1 MSARTAFPDS
11 LDPTTLWALRAV
23 LVPMHPT
30 IASHP
35 DLKAITVLLASTASP
50 ERGGLAYLDAVL
62 PAEDRLAA
70 TRVVRDLGALPP
82 DAILFLL
89 AQPLLDLASDELMR
103 DRDLTARYEERFEVE
118 GSDEW
123 MAAMAEYNREA
134 DAITSALFRA
144 QGEPGL
150 AHLYLTD
157 RRTFDRRMERGRQH
171 FFGPPAGAHAAYLRS
186 KGIID

>member
-35 DLKAITVLLASTASP
+35 DLKAITVLLASTATP
-50 ERGGLAYLDAVL
+50 ERGGLTYFEAVL

-82 DAILFLL
+82 GLESGGNDGSGSEYPANLKPPFRGG
-89 AQPLLDLASDELMR
+89 A
-103 DRDLTARYEERFEVE
+103 EV
-118 GSDEW
+118 
-123 MAAMAEYNREA
+123 YR
-134 DAITSALFRA
+134 TS
-144 QGEPGL
+144 
-150 AHLYLTD
+150 
-157 RRTFDRRMERGRQH
+157 ERG
-171 FFGPPAGAHAAYLRS
+171 
-186 KGIID
+186 